1 MGEALRNLPDRAALN
16 RSPLAR
22 LSYVER
28 LASERYGGRLMA
40 RGLALREVLGA
51 CVDRVLSDLG
61 NEKALHRERDYLELL
76 RDGLSCR
83 EASKRLGLSREH
95 VSRTYRKRALQL
107 LTEVFLAV
115 TRNGNLTG

>member
-1 MGEALRNLPDRAALN
+1 
-16 RSPLAR
+16 
-22 LSYVER
+22 
-28 LASERYGGRLMA
+28 MA

>member
-1 MGEALRNLPDRAALN
+1 
-16 RSPLAR
+16 
-22 LSYVER
+22 VER

-107 LTEVFLAV
+107 LTEVFLVV